1 MSKEQVEHSAATH
14 CYPLH
19 GFVVMLEKGCWL
31 ADTDGDPGR
40 TLQKKNAQLFSE
52 RADAVRAL
60 HFARG
65 YRRFLNA
72 EIIEVLTHNDCN
84 NRCCGE
90 KTMSDPETQDRN
102 SGSLLGYPLFALR

>member
-72 EIIEVLTHNDCN
+72 EIIEVLTDN
-84 NRCCGE
+84 N
-90 KTMSDPETQDRN
+90 
-102 SGSLLGYPLFALR
+102 LLIPATHRDKVPIAANTRSTTCH